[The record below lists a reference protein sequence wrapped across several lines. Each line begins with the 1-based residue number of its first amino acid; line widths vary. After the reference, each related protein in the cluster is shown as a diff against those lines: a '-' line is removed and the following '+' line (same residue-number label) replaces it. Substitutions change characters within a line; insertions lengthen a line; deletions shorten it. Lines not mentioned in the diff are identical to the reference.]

1 MGKSPGKSSSNKIRS
16 GPSQAIINE
25 LESCLLKRNSNFF
38 QALCGLI
45 ASLKE
50 SLLTEYAFGLFDLFL
65 ERPK

>member
-16 GPSQAIINE
+16 GPSQAKINE

-38 QALCGLI
+38 QALCGL
-45 ASLKE
+45 KE